1 MPAVR
6 STPSFGRRV
15 VLHLKKEVFGNT
27 WWRGLNIMKGRID
40 DGCKT
45 DIGAGALI

>member
-1 MPAVR
+1 MPAVG
-6 STPSFGRRV
+6 STPSFSRRA
-15 VLHLKKEVFGNT
+15 VLHFEVEAFGNT
-27 WWRGLNIMKGRID
+27 WWRGLSIRKGRID